1 MIFFK
6 DFLEDGPEKQ
16 KLIKLI
22 LTNFIEIGLVEN
34 LKDNIIN
41 KNYEVIQEIL
51 EICLMMLQKAEK
63 LAGNQSNF
71 VKIYLEKKGF
81 NEMLTNIEGIDFGN
95 SSNSEMA
102 RNIQEKFFK

>member
-1 MIFFK
+1 
-6 DFLEDGPEKQ
+6 
-16 KLIKLI
+16 
-22 LTNFIEIGLVEN
+22 
-34 LKDNIIN
+34 
-41 KNYEVIQEIL
+41 
-51 EICLMMLQKAEK
+51 MMLQKAEK